1 MQRVDADGPS
11 VGFEAPSG
19 VVVLCTSPVEGDLT
33 MPHRIR
39 TTLTALALAGSATLA
54 LAYPDKTIS
63 YIIPFGPGGESDIS
77 ARLQEPVFKKITGQ
91 SLAIQYKPGAG
102 GAAGWSQLNGMAG
115 DGYTVMGTNLPH
127 IVLQP
132 LQKDVGYQT
141 DDITTVFWFHY
152 TPDALLVPA
161 DSPIK
166 TLQDYI
172 AAAKKAPG
180 ATTLSGSGTNSSN
193 HLAQQQFDKM
203 AGIKTTYVPFG
214 GTGPSNAALLG
225 KQVSG
230 SWGYTT
236 VQMSLGDQVRC
247 LAVAMEQRHPKLP
260 DCPTF
265 KEQGFDLVGGA
276 YRGVAVPKSTPP
288 EIQAKL
294 AADLAKVNADPEFI
308 QKMEEGGFALMNVG
322 PAEMPK
328 FMADIKARYEALAKE
343 MGITKQ

>member
-1 MQRVDADGPS
+1 MKILAHIAVA
-11 VGFEAPSG
+11 
-19 VVVLCTSPVEGDLT
+19 
-33 MPHRIR
+33 
-39 TTLTALALAGSATLA
+39 TTLAVVSAAVLAAG
-54 LAYPDKTIS
+54 YPDKTVN

-102 GAAGWSQLNGMAG
+102 GAAAWSQLNGMTP

-132 LQKDVGYQT
+132 LQKDVGYTT
-141 DDITTVFWFHY
+141 DDIDTVYWFHY

-166 TLQDYI
+166 TLKDFI
-172 AAAKKAPG
+172 DTAKKAPG
-180 ATTLSGSGTNSSN
+180 ATTLSGSGTNSAN

-236 VQMSLGDQVRC
+236 VQMKLGDQVRC
-247 LAVAMEQRHPKLP
+247 LAVAMEKRHPAMP

-276 YRGVAVPKSTPP
+276 YRGVAVPKATPADVK
-288 EIQAKL
+288 AKL
-294 AADLAKVNADPEFI
+294 AEILAEINADPEFI
-308 QKMEEGGFALMNVG
+308 KKMEAGGFAMLNIG
-322 PAEMPK
+322 PAQMDE
-328 FMADIKARYEALAKE
+328 FMTRIKARYEALAKD
-343 MGITKQ
+343 MGIVKK